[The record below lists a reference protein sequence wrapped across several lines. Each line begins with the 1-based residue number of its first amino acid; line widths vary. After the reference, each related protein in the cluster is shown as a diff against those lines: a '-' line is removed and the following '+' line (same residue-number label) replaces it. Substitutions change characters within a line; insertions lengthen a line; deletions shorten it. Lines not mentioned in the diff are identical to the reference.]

1 MLYRFC
7 QLFNAAYA
15 RIDPKEYLWVKR
27 ILPEKEYRLFLQ
39 QALPDRR
46 HALDV
51 AREIEENSERITA
64 IHGKT
69 AYCNL
74 LHAALLHDCGKS
86 VAPLRIWQRIFIVII
101 NTLPARC
108 IQKLSSCSPILG
120 QTITLHQQHP
130 YLGKKLAALAGC
142 EDQVLSL
149 IENHHSPT
157 TGLEKILYEIDSK
170 H

>member
-7 QLFNAAYA
+7 QFFNAACP
-15 RIDPKEYLWVKR
+15 RIDAKEYLWVRKV
-27 ILPEKEYRLFLQ
+27 LSEKEYRLFLQ

-51 AREIEENSERITA
+51 AREIEDNSENITK

-69 AYCNL
+69 GYRNL

-86 VAPLRIWQRIFIVII
+86 VAPLRIWQRILMVII
-101 NTLPARC
+101 NALPALY
-108 IQKLSSCSPILG
+108 IQKLSSGSTILS

-130 YLGKKLAALAGC
+130 RQGKQLAALAGC
-142 EDQVLSL
+142 DEQVLSL

-157 TGLEKILYEIDSK
+157 TGLERILYEIDSK